1 MFLNVLLSNH
11 NYPSAAVSRLT
22 LSYRRKSERFEAS
35 MVDSRLSIYRII
47 HTQGYTSFFFYLAKK
62 GCGAYRSDR
71 SSCIPN
77 RLLRILFSYP
87 LHARLPP
94 VSSFASFS
102 ICSPVVPP
110 SRFLFLSVSHLVC
123 RCSCAVYRG
132 EQYSSHLNI
141 LRAVSRVPIRMLRR
155 CCRKS

>member
-1 MFLNVLLSNH
+1 MMLSALDTSNNPHARIRILSLFLF
-11 NYPSAAVSRLT
+11 PFREEGT
-22 LSYRRKSERFEAS
+22 R
-35 MVDSRLSIYRII
+35 
-47 HTQGYTSFFFYLAKK
+47 
-62 GCGAYRSDR
+62 GAYKSGR

-87 LHARLPP
+87 LHARLPSTRP
-94 VSSFASFS
+94 VSL
-102 ICSPVVPP
+102 SPFHSP
-110 SRFLFLSVSHLVC
+110 RSHLVSLSSPSSFSHLVRRC
-123 RCSCAVYRG
+123 RSCAVYRG